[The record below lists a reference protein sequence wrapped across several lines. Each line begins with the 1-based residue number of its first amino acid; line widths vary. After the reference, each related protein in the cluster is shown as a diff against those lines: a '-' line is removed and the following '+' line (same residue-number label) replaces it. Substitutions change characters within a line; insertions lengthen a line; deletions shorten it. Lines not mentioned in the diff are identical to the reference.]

1 MADKVM
7 PKRFHLKRPEL
18 AQEVAS
24 ALADC
29 RDVRA
34 HQRLLAMRLAAS
46 GQFTSQQ
53 IAQQLGISRRRF
65 FDWVKTF
72 KSDGWQVC

>member
-7 PKRFHLKRPEL
+7 PKRFHLRQPEL
-18 AQEVAS
+18 AQEVAA
-24 ALADC
+24 ALAGC
-29 RDVRA
+29 QDVKA
-34 HQRLLAMRLAAS
+34 HRRLLAMRMAAS

>member
-1 MADKVM
+1 M

-18 AQEVAS
+18 AQEVAGV
-24 ALADC
+24 LADC
-29 RDVRA
+29 QDIKA
-34 HQRLLAMRLAAS
+34 HRRLLAMRMAAS

-65 FDWVKTF
+65 FELWA
-72 KSDGWQVC
+72 